1 MKANRPAT
9 KTAAE
14 VFILLALVGIFL
26 FLRFGPLNQPSEKQ
40 TENTVK
46 AEQQQTENSTSA
58 DTETEKKSHP
68 MTKENLIGKTFYHND
83 ESYQFVD
90 DHRLITDSPDMQTT
104 VLEYSIKGNT
114 IVMKDGSSGGTA
126 TETIHFLP
134 NGFKLG
140 NTTYTLKED

>member
-26 FLRFGPLNQPSEKQ
+26 FLRFGPLNQPTPQHSD
-40 TENTVK
+40 NTVK
-46 AEQQQTENSTSA
+46 AEQQQTDNSASN
-58 DTETEKKSHP
+58 DTQTKTKSHR
-68 MTKENLIGKTFYHND
+68 MTKENLIGKTFYHDD

-104 VLEYSIKGNT
+104 VLEYSIKGDT
-114 IVMKDGSSGGTA
+114 IEMKDGSSGGTA
-126 TETIHFLP
+126 TETIRFLS

-140 NTTYTLKED
+140 NTIYTLKKN

>member
-26 FLRFGPLNQPSEKQ
+26 FLRFGPLNQPTPQHSD
-40 TENTVK
+40 NTVK
-46 AEQQQTENSTSA
+46 AEQQQTDNSASNDTQ
-58 DTETEKKSHP
+58 TETKSHR
-68 MTKENLIGKTFYHND
+68 MTKENLIGKTFYHDD

-104 VLEYSIKGNT
+104 VLEYSIKGDT
-114 IVMKDGSSGGTA
+114 IEMKDGSSGGTD
-126 TETIHFLP
+126 TETIRFLS

-140 NTTYTLKED
+140 NTIYTLKKD

>member
-26 FLRFGPLNQPSEKQ
+26 FLRFGPLNQPTPQHSD
-40 TENTVK
+40 NTVK
-46 AEQQQTENSTSA
+46 AEQQQTDNSASNDTQ
-58 DTETEKKSHP
+58 TETKSHR
-68 MTKENLIGKTFYHND
+68 MTKENLIGKTFYHDD

-90 DHRLITDSPDMQTT
+90 DHRLITDSPEMQTT

-114 IVMKDGSSGGTA
+114 IVMKDGSSGGSA